1 MHNSDFHTLNRILIQ
16 LIKFSAIMPLT
27 QQRYPYYFCLQSKI
41 EEGAQPPARLSNL
54 GFASTATTSSEFKR
68 CIQPIMAHTNSP
80 LLYKL
85 SKIVTS
91 HWSNEALHRRAQ
103 NTNFPEGLRWYW
115 CHQKAN
121 LGCQKKLMR
130 DLPNWASHPA
140 ASISNALT
148 PTKYGHYIS
157 QTCNGLF

>member
-1 MHNSDFHTLNRILIQ
+1 MHNSDFHTLNWILIQ

-27 QQRYPYYFCLQSKI
+27 QQRYPYYFCLQSRVHSRRPVW
-41 EEGAQPPARLSNL
+41 A
-54 GFASTATTSSEFKR
+54 GFVSTATMSSEFKR

-148 PTKYGHYIS
+148 PTKCGHYVS
-157 QTCNGLF
+157 QTSNGLF